1 MTNYNFN
8 LLVDFPVSGL
18 LSSEYVIFLAGVAI
32 GVFIGLGVYFAK
44 RYHLLAGFTAH
55 FPVIDRT
62 ERLGA
67 DVPHLLLIMAD
78 KKYTTY
84 LIKTMSKDFRL
95 SVLEDPDRIIDTCQ
109 SEKPDAIII
118 DETVK
123 GIGGDELC
131 LQIKND
137 KTIANIPVILLYK
150 YYNEES
156 YLSHLGCGANCM
168 KQRPAD
174 ITKFIVDIHMLI
186 NSHIAITEWIKS
198 NPAEI
203 IPQILYTKREADKK
217 NGLSEDDLQF
227 LKKTR
232 EFWEEHL
239 ASIEPSLTKK
249 FYGHMGTSQSAFYV
263 RIKRITGGSLMDYRN
278 FIRMEKASEYLISED
293 IRMNEIADKLG
304 YCNEA
309 YFRIKF
315 KECYNM
321 SPTEY
326 RKKYQKK

>member
-1 MTNYNFN
+1 MTNYNVHW
-8 LLVDFPVSGL
+8 LVGFPVSGL
-18 LSSEYVIFLAGVAI
+18 LSSEHVIFLAGVAL
-32 GVFIGLGVYFAK
+32 GVFVGLGVYFARK
-44 RYHLLAGFTAH
+44 YHLFAGLTAH

-62 ERLGA
+62 KLLGE
-67 DVPHLLLIMAD
+67 DVPHILLIMAD
-78 KKYTTY
+78 GKYRNY
-84 LIKTMSKDFRL
+84 LVKTMSKDFRL
-95 SVLEDPDRIIDTCQ
+95 SVLDAPDGIIDACR
-109 SEKPDAIII
+109 SEQPDAIII
-118 DETVK
+118 DETVN
-123 GIGGDELC
+123 GMYGDELC

-137 KTIANIPVILLYK
+137 QTIANIPVILLYK
-150 YYNEES
+150 SYNEEA

-168 KQRPAD
+168 KQRPVD
-174 ITKFIVDIHMLI
+174 ITKFIVDIHMLV
-186 NSHIAITEWIKS
+186 NSCIAITEWIKS
-198 NPAEI
+198 NPVEI
-203 IPQILYTKREADKK
+203 IPQILYTKRAADKK
-217 NGLSEDDLQF
+217 NSLSEDDLKF

-239 ASIEPSLTKK
+239 ASIEPTLTKM

-278 FIRMEKASEYLISED
+278 LIRMEKASEYLISENS
-293 IRMNEIADKLG
+293 RMNEISDRLG

-326 RKKYQKK
+326 RRKYQKK